1 MKKTLLILSL
11 SGLALTAC
19 SKSNQTPADAN
30 TASQA
35 TEVAASQAAATE
47 TVASQATA
55 SEATT
60 NSAESVKPP
69 VEGNAQASL
78 DWNGTY
84 KGVLPCASCEG
95 IETKLELNSDKT
107 YEIKETYLGKGDG
120 KPFESKG
127 SFQFDSKNPS
137 VIELDQAGDGRK
149 YFVAEGYLKALDLEG
164 NEITGELADKYQL
177 KKEAE

>member
-1 MKKTLLILSL
+1 MKKSIIALSIASIFL
-11 SGLALTAC
+11 VAC
-19 SKSNQTPADAN
+19 SKTENKKIEEQAPTSATSEAVAD
-30 TASQA
+30 T
-35 TEVAASQAAATE
+35 
-47 TVASQATA
+47 TVADNVHTA
-55 SEATT
+55 E
-60 NSAESVKPP
+60 
-69 VEGNAQASL
+69 NAL

-84 KGVLPCASCEG
+84 KGVLPCADCEG
-95 IETKLELNSDKT
+95 IETELELNSDKT

-127 SFQFDSKNPS
+127 NFQFDSKNPS

>member
-1 MKKTLLILSL
+1 MKKSIIALSIASIFL
-11 SGLALTAC
+11 VAC
-19 SKSNQTPADAN
+19 SKTENKKTEEKAQT
-30 TASQA
+30 SA
-35 TEVAASQAAATE
+35 T
-47 TVASQATA
+47 
-55 SEATT
+55 SEAVAETT
-60 NSAESVKPP
+60 SAD
-69 VEGNAQASL
+69 NAHTAENTL

-84 KGVLPCASCEG
+84 KGVLPCADCES
-95 IETKLELNSDKT
+95 IETELELNSDKT

-127 SFQFDSKNPS
+127 SFQFDSKNLS

>member
-1 MKKTLLILSL
+1 MKKSIIALSIASIFL
-11 SGLALTAC
+11 VAC
-19 SKSNQTPADAN
+19 SKIENKKTEEQAPTSATSEVVAETTVTDNAH
-30 TASQA
+30 TA
-35 TEVAASQAAATE
+35 E
-47 TVASQATA
+47 
-55 SEATT
+55 
-60 NSAESVKPP
+60 
-69 VEGNAQASL
+69 NAL

-84 KGVLPCASCEG
+84 KGVLPCADCEG

>member
-1 MKKTLLILSL
+1 MKKSIIALSIASIFL
-11 SGLALTAC
+11 VAC
-19 SKSNQTPADAN
+19 SKTENKKIEE
-30 TASQA
+30 QA
-35 TEVAASQAAATE
+35 PTSAT
-47 TVASQATA
+47 
-55 SEATT
+55 SEAVAETT
-60 NSAESVKPP
+60 AADNAHTAE
-69 VEGNAQASL
+69 NAL

-84 KGVLPCASCEG
+84 KGVLPCADCEG
-95 IETKLELNSDKT
+95 IETELELNSDKT